1 MATTTAMCQI
11 MPEPRGAAAAAQR
24 GLPVEEVEA
33 FGRGD
38 AALRGSASLTAGAA
52 IGARTTL
59 ERHLRRLTP
68 PVARHPAT
76 QVASPVPAA
85 PPGPL
90 PSRGCVARSL
100 VGHVTHSPCI
110 SGAMSCARSADDV
123 VSIMLAGREMQPD
136 QMLGPDRGRG
146 NCGLGAHPAAATH
159 DRPAEPGAL
168 QPPLPGP

>member
-76 QVASPVPAA
+76 QVAAPGPAA

-90 PSRGCVARSL
+90 PSRGGVARSL
-100 VGHVTHSPCI
+100 VGHAPHSPCTP
-110 SGAMSCARSADDV
+110 GVLCVA
-123 VSIMLAGREMQPD
+123 
-136 QMLGPDRGRG
+136 
-146 NCGLGAHPAAATH
+146 
-159 DRPAEPGAL
+159 RPAEYR
-168 QPPLPGP
+168 